1 MNACDQGRKPKMK
14 TWLSGTALVAA
25 TLMAFSTPAQ
35 ARDAYLG
42 EVFVFAGNFCPR
54 NTLPADGRLLAIDQ
68 NTALFS
74 LLGTMYG
81 GDGRT
86 TFALPKLDGTGD
98 KEGRKLKYCIVTQ
111 GIYPARS

>member
-1 MNACDQGRKPKMK
+1 MKKPIAAAC
-14 TWLSGTALVAA
+14 LAAASLTAFA
-25 TLMAFSTPAQ
+25 TPAQ
-35 ARDAYLG
+35 ARDGYHA

-54 NTLPADGRLLAIDQ
+54 GSLPADGRLLSISE

-86 TFALPKLDGTGD
+86 TFGLPNLRHAMVSWTSNGD
-98 KEGRKLKYCIVTQ
+98 QIPMRYCVVTEGVFPSRY
-111 GIYPARS
+111 

>member
-1 MNACDQGRKPKMK
+1 MKKRIAAAC
-14 TWLSGTALVAA
+14 LAAAA
-25 TLMAFSTPAQ
+25 TLTLASPAQ
-35 ARDAYLG
+35 AREGYLA

-54 NTLPADGRLLAIDQ
+54 GSLPADGRLLSISQ

-86 TFALPKLDGTGD
+86 TFALPKLDGMDD
-98 KEGRKLKYCIVTQ
+98 KDGRPVRFCIVTQ
-111 GIYPARS
+111 GIYPSRS